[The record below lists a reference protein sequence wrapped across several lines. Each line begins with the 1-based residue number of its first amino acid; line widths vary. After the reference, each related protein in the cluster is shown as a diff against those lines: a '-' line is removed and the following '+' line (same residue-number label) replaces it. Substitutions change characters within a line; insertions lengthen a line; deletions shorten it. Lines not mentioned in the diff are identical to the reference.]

1 MSDFSYETL
10 NTTQDIPRTK
20 FENSNNKSYEYYIT
34 NDSPFA
40 IFEPPQA
47 EWADKPDNQS
57 PWKIHLNVNKDQLAQ
72 AWDLIHPFLLEQ
84 EVPSFKVT
92 RLSRAEKA
100 ETEDS
105 AMSSR
110 VSEGAQITIYIPK
123 GKEYQYNQLA
133 AQIEQKLLKHG
144 IQPGQFADSDKKIG
158 VFASVRGAGI
168 PGGEPAYLEAT
179 QATHYNPHHLDDPFV
194 MQESQIIAQFT
205 QRLLTGYLTEDY
217 AQKRIGTAIEHKDP
231 GMLTRLFD
239 QMKFDG
245 SELLANTRAAAE
257 AGNLEGYLSQF
268 ARGCARQL
276 FNDDLTD
283 LNPSVKNAIGEQ
295 NYDKLVETC
304 GSKEELIKKM
314 LQATIALHTQLLTS
328 AFEKEQSM
336 TMEDV
341 DSGKQMTAEQNE
353 AFRKLSE
360 QVTVPSENF
369 VKRINPQVLLEEKFS
384 AKATQDL
391 GVEKKKEEASKEIE
405 KFQNVVW
412 EVKGK
417 VEAYISSLQKWG
429 ILKDNSEKNDTNG
442 QTIKVLQGISNRL
455 ERLYDQAEGFKD
467 KLSHTKAEEID
478 QTLSQYQERYKQQI
492 DEISS
497 SINIEISNPRE
508 KNWLENLISA
518 LYNALGWGEFEF
530 KETTEAKTK
539 TEEVREAQKALRS
552 SVEEI
557 KSESNDDDIGQES
570 SDEEEDVSNLSG
582 GMKV

>member
-1 MSDFSYETL
+1 
-10 NTTQDIPRTK
+10 
-20 FENSNNKSYEYYIT
+20 
-34 NDSPFA
+34 
-40 IFEPPQA
+40 
-47 EWADKPDNQS
+47 
-57 PWKIHLNVNKDQLAQ
+57 
-72 AWDLIHPFLLEQ
+72 
-84 EVPSFKVT
+84 
-92 RLSRAEKA
+92 
-100 ETEDS
+100 
-105 AMSSR
+105 
-110 VSEGAQITIYIPK
+110 
-123 GKEYQYNQLA
+123 
-133 AQIEQKLLKHG
+133 
-144 IQPGQFADSDKKIG
+144 
-158 VFASVRGAGI
+158 
-168 PGGEPAYLEAT
+168 
-179 QATHYNPHHLDDPFV
+179 
-194 MQESQIIAQFT
+194 
-205 QRLLTGYLTEDY
+205 
-217 AQKRIGTAIEHKDP
+217 
-231 GMLTRLFD
+231 
-239 QMKFDG
+239 
-245 SELLANTRAAAE
+245 
-257 AGNLEGYLSQF
+257 
-268 ARGCARQL
+268 
-276 FNDDLTD
+276 
-283 LNPSVKNAIGEQ
+283 
-295 NYDKLVETC
+295 
-304 GSKEELIKKM
+304 
-314 LQATIALHTQLLTS
+314 
-328 AFEKEQSM
+328 M